1 MAQDD
6 GTVTGVVT
14 KDDVY
19 RDRNLLAQLAA
30 VLAQRC
36 GLHVGTGVDAEE
48 PDWPVIY
55 IDLPSGQVSWHIP
68 SAELVARLDPYG
80 RDWDKH
86 DGPEKEHRIRAF
98 LQQTAD

>member
-30 VLAQRC
+30 VLAQQC

-55 IDLPSGQVSWHIP
+55 IDLPSGQVSWHVP
-68 SAELVARLDPYG
+68 RGELVARLKPYG
-80 RDWDKH
+80 QEWDGH
-86 DGPEKEHRIRAF
+86 PGPEKERRIHEF
-98 LQQTAD
+98 LEQSAR